1 MAWAVAVRGKEDS
14 TEKKR
19 DKDKIIK
26 KTSMRKAKVEEFQ
39 RKRSSVRASN
49 F

>member
-1 MAWAVAVRGKEDS
+1 MGSGGKRKRRFNR
-14 TEKKR
+14 EKER
-19 DKDKIIK
+19 DKDKTIK

>member
-1 MAWAVAVRGKEDS
+1 MGSGGKRKRRFNRAKE
-14 TEKKR
+14 R

-26 KTSMRKAKVEEFQ
+26 KTSVRKAKVEEFQ